1 MKISDYTGKW
11 WVKWL
16 LIGILIR
23 LILMPITL
31 HPDLWVFSSSGY
43 LLAYEG
49 KLNVYEHLV
58 NLPSNHPLVSI
69 VGNIYEYFIYP
80 PLAHVTFGIFH
91 LILRPFTDPSF
102 IPNFWRNPDSIFGNQ
117 ALPWHLF
124 LYKLP
129 YLFIDIVLAF
139 LLTKLFDDAYQKKL
153 AFVLWIANPLSFY
166 TTFMMGQFD
175 LLPVFFTVLALI
187 FAKKKNFTASLLS
200 LGIGGSFKMYPLF
213 FVVPA
218 AFLFGKTFWER
229 SKYVIQGFF
238 PYLLTIAPFITSAA
252 FRQMVLFSPK
262 NQKMLF
268 MGFPVSG
275 AEVLYPFIII
285 LTLIYFHSLYSK
297 IKYELDEYFLLILLL
312 FFSVTHY
319 HPQWFLWA
327 TPFLLIYLIRS
338 KFKFNIVILTL
349 FGAWLFLT
357 LLFEASLS
365 YGLFNPLIPSLKDAI
380 SPAQIINKYT
390 DVFQLKSIARSFFA
404 ACSIFIFWTV
414 SQRKNSTS

>member
-1 MKISDYTGKW
+1 
-11 WVKWL
+11 
-16 LIGILIR
+16 
-23 LILMPITL
+23 
-31 HPDLWVFSSSGY
+31 
-43 LLAYEG
+43 
-49 KLNVYEHLV
+49 
-58 NLPSNHPLVSI
+58 
-69 VGNIYEYFIYP
+69 
-80 PLAHVTFGIFH
+80 
-91 LILRPFTDPSF
+91 
-102 IPNFWRNPDSIFGNQ
+102 
-117 ALPWHLF
+117 
-124 LYKLP
+124 
-129 YLFIDIVLAF
+129 
-139 LLTKLFDDAYQKKL
+139 
-153 AFVLWIANPLSFY
+153 
-166 TTFMMGQFD
+166 
-175 LLPVFFTVLALI
+175 
-187 FAKKKNFTASLLS
+187 
-200 LGIGGSFKMYPLF
+200 
-213 FVVPA
+213 
-218 AFLFGKTFWER
+218 
-229 SKYVIQGFF
+229 VIQGFL
-238 PYLLTIAPFITSAA
+238 PYLLTIAPFITSVA